1 MNKIVKEIYE
11 KQALNMRVEKC
22 KEVHN
27 AIWAFSQTHSMH
39 VEEALENKNL
49 NMQVIP

>member
-1 MNKIVKEIYE
+1 MNKIVKGICE

-49 NMQVIP
+49 NIQEIL